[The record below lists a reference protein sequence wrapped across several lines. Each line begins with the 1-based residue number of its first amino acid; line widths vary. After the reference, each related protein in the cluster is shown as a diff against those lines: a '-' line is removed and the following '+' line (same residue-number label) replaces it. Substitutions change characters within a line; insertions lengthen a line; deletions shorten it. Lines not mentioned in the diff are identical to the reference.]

1 MGVSQELKVGNKV
14 SNFILASDNQGE
26 IELKNFLGKNV
37 VIYFY
42 PKDDT
47 PGCTVEAK
55 DFSCMLDEF
64 TKLNTVV
71 IGISKDDLKS
81 HEKFRNKHG
90 LSHILL
96 ADTTTEVANKFG
108 SWGEKSMYGRKY
120 MAVLRKTFLINKE
133 GKIHKIWHDVKIKGH
148 VQEVLE
154 EIKQMSV

>member
-1 MGVSQELKVGNKV
+1 MDKVYTLDVGMRAP
-14 SNFILASDNQGE
+14 SFTLDSDQKTTINVE
-26 IELKNFLGKNV
+26 DFKGKNV

-64 TKLNTVV
+64 TNLNTVV

-81 HEKFRNKHG
+81 HEKFRNKHS

-120 MAVLRKTFLINKE
+120 MAVLRKTFLIDKE
-133 GKIHKIWHDVKIKGH
+133 GRIHKIWHDVKVKGH
-148 VQEVLE
+148 AQEVLE
-154 EIKQMSV
+154 AIKQMSA